1 MESLVFALAGLIAV
15 LLLGALA
22 SVFGADSRDGIGD
35 DHAAEPRTLATG
47 GAR

>member
-1 MESLVFALAGLIAV
+1 MESLVFVLAGVIAM

-22 SVFGADSRDGIGD
+22 SVFGADSRDTIED
-35 DHAAEPRTLATG
+35 DRRVDPRTLAAG